1 METLLQDL
9 RYGARMLI
17 KRPGFTVVAMI
28 ALALGIGANTA
39 IFSVVNAVLLRPLAY
54 KDPDRLVVVWSNN
67 TREGNARYPVAA
79 ANFVDFKEQNH
90 VFDTLAAYLSFT
102 PNMTLAA
109 ATEPVQI
116 TQSSVSPDLFPLLG
130 VEAALGRTFSA
141 EEAQVGK
148 DQVVILSHG
157 LWQRQF
163 GGDKNIL
170 GQTLTLDGVVYTII
184 GVMPKDFYFL
194 YRNADLWI
202 PLSFNTR
209 FNPNFTITNR
219 AGGAL
224 GLIGRLKPDVS
235 IEQARAEMDAIAA
248 RLADQYPTVN
258 SGIGVTLVT
267 LDEQMTESV
276 RTALLVLLAAVSFV
290 LLVACANVATL
301 LLARAASRQKEIAIR
316 AALGAGRVRLI
327 RQLLTEAVLLS
338 ALGGALGALLAIWG
352 IDLILALSPSEIPR
366 QNEIGIDASVLM
378 FTLGL
383 SVLTGVIFGLV
394 PALQLSKSGLHEAL
408 KEGGRS
414 SAGSTRQGVRNVLV
428 ISQVALTLVLLV
440 GAGLLIRS
448 FVRLLNVDPGFRT
461 ENLLVM
467 NIAVPTS
474 LRGAPPQKVAYY
486 QELFERI
493 EAIPGVESA
502 GAVTRLPLT
511 ARGVTTKLS
520 VEGHAVAPGEEP
532 DIEFRRAS
540 QDYFSAL
547 GVKLIDGRYFNAQD
561 TAQNPGVVIV
571 NQSAARRL
579 WPDETAIDKR
589 VRTTQNPNAPWL
601 TVVGVIGDVKHFG
614 LDADARPEIY
624 ISSEQAPPDSPFM
637 VVRTTSDPM
646 NVAASVRAQV
656 GAMNKD
662 QPVNTIQTMEE
673 VLAASVAGRR
683 FNMLLL
689 AMFAGLALL
698 LAAVGIYGVISYSV
712 TQRTQEIGIRMA
724 LGAQTRDV
732 LGMVIAQAAKLA
744 LAGVAIGLIA
754 SFLLTRLM
762 KSLLFNV
769 SATDPVTFLA
779 VSLLLVALAFAASY
793 IPALR
798 ATKVD
803 PMIALRYE

>member
-17 KRPGFTVVAMI
+17 KKPGFTVVAVL

-67 TREGNARYPVAA
+67 AREGNPRYPVAA
-79 ANFVDFKEQNH
+79 ANFVDFKEQNRS
-90 VFDTLAAYLSFT
+90 FDRLAAYLSFT

-109 ATEPVQI
+109 ATEPVQV
-116 TQSSVSPDLFPLLG
+116 TQSSVSPELFPLLG
-130 VEAALGRTFSA
+130 VEAMLGRTFSD

-163 GGDKNIL
+163 GGNENIL
-170 GQTLTLDGVVYTII
+170 GQKVTLDGVPYTVI
-184 GVMPKDFYFL
+184 GVMPQDFYFL

-224 GLIGRLKPDVS
+224 GLIGRLKSDVS

-248 RLADQYPTVN
+248 RLSDQYPAVN
-258 SGIGVTLVT
+258 SGIGVTLVS

-276 RTALLVLLAAVSFV
+276 QTALLVLLAAVSFV

-301 LLARAASRQKEIAIR
+301 LLARAASRQKEISIR
-316 AALGAGRVRLI
+316 AALGAGRIRLV
-327 RQLLTEAVLLS
+327 RQLLTESVLLA
-338 ALGGALGALLAIWG
+338 ALGGALGALLAVWG
-352 IDLILALSPSEIPR
+352 INLILALSPSEIPR
-366 QNEIGIDASVLM
+366 QNEIGIDATVLV

-394 PALQLSKSGLHEAL
+394 PALQLSKSDLHESL

-414 SAGSTRQGVRNVLV
+414 SAGTTRQGVRSALV
-428 ISQVALTLVLLV
+428 ISQVALTLVLLI

-448 FVRLLNVDPGFRT
+448 FVRLMNVDPGFRT

-467 NIAVPTS
+467 GIAVPTS
-474 LRGAPPQKVAYY
+474 MRSAPPQKIAYY
-486 QELFERI
+486 KELFERI
-493 EAIPGVESA
+493 EAIPGVQSA
-502 GAVTRLPLT
+502 GAATRLPLT
-511 ARGVTTKLS
+511 ARGVTTKLFI
-520 VEGHAVAPGEEP
+520 EGRAVAPGEEP

-540 QDYFSAL
+540 SDYFSAL
-547 GVKLIDGRYFNAQD
+547 GVPLIDGRYFTNEDNMQA
-561 TAQNPGVVIV
+561 PGVVII
-571 NQSAARRL
+571 NQSAARRF
-579 WPDETAIDKR
+579 WPNDTAIGKR
-589 VRTTQNPNAPWL
+589 VRTSPDPNFSWN
-601 TVVGVIGDVKHFG
+601 TVVGVVGDVKHFG
-614 LDADARPEIY
+614 LDADARPEMY
-624 ISSEQAPPDSPFM
+624 VAFNQAPPDSPFM

-656 GAMNKD
+656 AAMNKD

-712 TQRTQEIGIRMA
+712 AQRTQEIGIRMA

-732 LGMVIAQAAKLA
+732 LAMVISQAARLA

-779 VSLLLVALAFAASY
+779 VSLLLMGLAFAASY
-793 IPALR
+793 IPARR